1 MDQACHKCG
10 QRVEE
15 GIPFCPHCSAPQ
27 IRVIVAEP
35 PAAAPILATEPASA
49 MASAPAGTAVM
60 LPVAWSAAFRP
71 CILAA
76 LIASIL
82 MYSGLYPFIAMISVG
97 FLAVVFYRQRWPG
110 SAIKPAA
117 GVRLGALSGLLGFA
131 ISSLFQAAM
140 ILFLHKGAEVRDQ
153 LMKVIDQAATRT
165 SDPQAIEMLQRF
177 KSGDGLELLMI
188 CLLIFL
194 LLASVLLGVLGGA
207 LGGALLGRNN
217 RS

>member
-1 MDQACHKCG
+1 MDQSCHKCG

-15 GIPFCPHCSAPQ
+15 GVPFCPHCSAPQ
-27 IRVIVAEP
+27 IRVMVAEL
-35 PAAAPILATEPASA
+35 PAQPVLATEPPSA
-49 MASAPAGTAVM
+49 IPSAQGATVV
-60 LPVAWSAAFRP
+60 LPVEWSAAFRP

-76 LIASIL
+76 VIASIL

-97 FLAVVFYRQRWPG
+97 FLSVVFYRQRWPG

-117 GVRLGALSGLLGFA
+117 GVRLGALSGLLGFT
-131 ISSLFQAAM
+131 ISSLFQVVVVV
-140 ILFLHKGAEVRDQ
+140 FLHKGAEVRDQ

-165 SDPQAIEMLQRF
+165 TDPQAISMLQRF

-188 CLLIFL
+188 FIVIFL
-194 LLASVLLGVLGGA
+194 LITSILLGVLGGA

>member
-1 MDQACHKCG
+1 MDQPCYKCG
-10 QRVEE
+10 QRVDE
-15 GIPFCPHCSAPQ
+15 GVPFCPHCSAPQ
-27 IRVIVAEP
+27 IRVRIAEP
-35 PAAAPILATEPASA
+35 PAQPVLATEPVSA
-49 MASAPAGTAVM
+49 MSGSDAATVV
-60 LPVAWSAAFRP
+60 LPVGWSAAFRP
-71 CILAA
+71 CLLAA
-76 LIASIL
+76 VIASIL

-131 ISSLFQAAM
+131 ISSLFQVAVVV
-140 ILFLHKGAEVRDQ
+140 FLHKGAEVRDQ

-165 SDPQAIEMLQRF
+165 TDPQAIAMLQRF
-177 KSGDGLELLMI
+177 KSGDGLEVLMI
-188 CLLIFL
+188 FIIFFL
-194 LLASVLLGVLGGA
+194 LVASILLGVLGGA

>member
-1 MDQACHKCG
+1 MDQPCHKCG

-15 GIPFCPHCSAPQ
+15 GVPFCPHCSAPQ
-27 IRVIVAEP
+27 IRVRVAEP
-35 PAAAPILATEPASA
+35 PAVPVLATEPASA
-49 MASAPAGTAVM
+49 MPSSQSTGVV

-76 LIASIL
+76 VIASIL

-131 ISSLFQAAM
+131 ISSLFQVVVVV
-140 ILFLHKGAEVRDQ
+140 FLHKGAEVRDQ

-165 SDPQAIEMLQRF
+165 TDPQAIAMLQRF

-188 CLLIFL
+188 FIVFFL
-194 LLASVLLGVLGGA
+194 LMTSILLGVLGGA